1 MLRPSFRTTLLA
13 SYLVIVGVLGV
24 AAASGWLSLE
34 QFARSSREGGAVAVA
49 LSSAVQQLG
58 ERTVD
63 MERSARQFLVLEDA
77 VLHERFTAA
86 RTEAADALAQLEAA
100 LPGAGPIAHEWRTLA
115 ERTRSALAGVTG
127 AAPIRTPSP
136 GMMPTGSRMAT
147 VDGATSAASA
157 THDVIAPLARL
168 GELNDALG
176 GRVREVIDGHNLD
189 MLEALDRKREALAGQ
204 IVAAI
209 MLALVLAALT
219 GLWLL
224 RPLRRIERAIA
235 ELGDNRFDAPIA
247 VSGPSD
253 LRQLGHRMDWLRL
266 RLAELEANRNRV
278 LRHVSHELKTPL
290 ASLREGVAL
299 LADGV
304 LGRLSPEQREVT
316 GILDHNA
323 RALQE
328 RIEQLLDYNAIQF
341 DARRL
346 ELRPTALQALVH
358 QVAAELQLQAQSR
371 KVRVAVSGDAPPVAA
386 DAGKLRIALSNL
398 LANAISFSPEG
409 GEVRVEVS
417 AQPGGARID
426 CRDDGPGVA
435 PAEAER
441 IFEPFFQGSRRT
453 GRPGK
458 GNGLGLAIVR
468 EFVTA
473 HGGSVETMQASHG
486 AHFRIELPDGA

>member
-13 SYLVIVGVLGV
+13 SYLAIVGVLAA

-34 QFARSSREGGAVAVA
+34 KFARSSREGGAAAVA

-77 VLHERFTAA
+77 IVHERFAA
-86 RTEAADALAQLEAA
+86 AHAEAVDALEQLEDA
-100 LPGAGPIAHEWRTLA
+100 LPDARPIAHEWRTLA
-115 ERTRSALAGVTG
+115 ERTSGALARVATG
-127 AAPIRTPSP
+127 GPARAGSA
-136 GMMPTGSRMAT
+136 GLMPTGSRVLADAGPNAPTAMR
-147 VDGATSAASA
+147 
-157 THDVIAPLARL
+157 DVVTPLARL
-168 GELNDALG
+168 GELNDALAQ
-176 GRVREVIDGHNLD
+176 RVRELIDAHNLD
-189 MLEALDRKREALAGQ
+189 MLEALDGKREALAGQ

-209 MLALVLAALT
+209 VLALALAALT
-219 GLWLL
+219 GWWLL

-247 VSGPSD
+247 VGGPSD

-346 ELRPTALQALVH
+346 ELRPTALPALAH
-358 QVAAELQLQAQSR
+358 QVAAELQLQAQAR
-371 KVRVAVSGDAPPVAA
+371 KVRVTVSGDAPPVAA

-398 LANAISFSPEG
+398 LANAINFSPEG
-409 GEVRVEVS
+409 EEVRVEIS
-417 AQPGGARID
+417 ARQGGARID
-426 CRDDGPGVA
+426 CRDGGPGVA
-435 PAEAER
+435 PAEEKR
-441 IFEPFFQGSRRT
+441 IFEPFFQGSRRAE
-453 GRPGK
+453 RPGK

-468 EFVTA
+468 EFVSA
-473 HGGSVETMQASHG
+473 HGGSVEVVRGAAG

>member
-1 MLRPSFRTTLLA
+1 MLRPSFRTALLA
-13 SYLVIVGVLGV
+13 SYLAIVGILAAV
-24 AAASGWLSLE
+24 AASGWLSLE
-34 QFARSSREGGAVAVA
+34 QFARNSREGGAAAVA

-63 MERSARQFLVLEDA
+63 MERSARQFLVLEDTI
-77 VLHERFTAA
+77 LRERFAA
-86 RTEAADALAQLEAA
+86 AHAKAVGALAQLETA
-100 LPGAGPIAHEWRTLA
+100 LPDARPIAHEWRTLA
-115 ERTRSALAGVTG
+115 ERTRNALASVAMDGQVR
-127 AAPIRTPSP
+127 AESA
-136 GMMPTGSRMAT
+136 GMMPTGSRRPVGADAPDAT
-147 VDGATSAASA
+147 RGVT
-157 THDVIAPLARL
+157 APLARL
-168 GELNDALG
+168 VELNDAFAL
-176 GRVREVIDGHNLD
+176 RVRERIDAYNLD

-209 MLALVLAALT
+209 VLALALAALT
-219 GLWLL
+219 GWWLL
-224 RPLRRIERAIA
+224 RPLRRFERAIA

-247 VSGPSD
+247 VGGPSD

-290 ASLREGVAL
+290 SSLREGVAL

-346 ELRPTALQALVH
+346 ELRPTALSALAH
-358 QVAAELQLQAQSR
+358 QVAAELQLQAQAR
-371 KVRVAVSGDAPPVAA
+371 KVRVTVSGDAPPVAA

-398 LANAISFSPEG
+398 LANAINFSPEG
-409 GEVRVEVS
+409 EEVRMQIS
-417 AQPGGARID
+417 AQGGGARID
-426 CRDDGPGVA
+426 CCDGGPGVA
-435 PAEAER
+435 PAEEKR
-441 IFEPFFQGSRRT
+441 IFEPFFQGSRRAQ
-453 GRPGK
+453 RPGK

-473 HGGSVETMQASHG
+473 HGGSVEVVRATTG
-486 AHFRIELPDGA
+486 AHFRIELPNGA